1 MNPLLLWHGW
11 GMHPTVWS
19 SLCAE
24 LAQHGIATQTPA
36 LPGYAQ
42 SETVAPYSLDA
53 LVDAM
58 LPATNTPY
66 VLCGWSLGA
75 LLALHAA
82 RRHPQRVARL
92 ILIGA
97 TPSFVQRADWPHGMP
112 PAVLDEFIAAVAHD
126 PATALK
132 RFMALSNQNDVHA
145 RSMARTLTQMLA
157 ANPLPTAE
165 TLMAGLILL
174 RDSDLRADVAD
185 ITQPVLLLHGAR
197 DPLMPVAA
205 AQWLADALPQ
215 AQLDILPEAAHTP
228 FLSDQQ
234 HCCASIASFYRA

>member
-1 MNPLLLWHGW
+1 MNPLHLWHGW
-11 GMHPTVWS
+11 GMHPMVWS
-19 SLCAE
+19 GLCAE
-24 LAQHGIATQTPA
+24 LAQHDIATQTPA

-42 SETVAPYSLDA
+42 SEAVAPYSLDA

-58 LPATNTPY
+58 LPATSTPL

-126 PATALK
+126 PTAALK

-145 RSMARTLTQMLA
+145 RSMARTLAQILSATALPSA
-157 ANPLPTAE
+157 A
-165 TLMAGLILL
+165 TLTAGLSLL
-174 RDSDLRADVAD
+174 RDSDLRAGIAD

-215 AQLDILPEAAHTP
+215 AQLEILPEAAHTP

>member
-1 MNPLLLWHGW
+1 MNPLRLWHGW
-11 GMHPTVWS
+11 GMHPAVWS
-19 SLCAE
+19 GLCTE
-24 LAQHGIATQTPA
+24 LAQQDIATQTPA
-36 LPGYAQ
+36 LPGYDQ
-42 SETVAPYSLDA
+42 SETVAPYNLDA

-58 LPATNTPY
+58 LPATNIPY

-82 RRHPQRVARL
+82 RRHPQRISRL

-97 TPSFVQRADWPHGMP
+97 TPSFVQRADWPHGIP
-112 PAVLDEFIAAVAHD
+112 LAVVDEFIAAVAHD
-126 PATALK
+126 PAAALK

-145 RSMARTLTQMLA
+145 RSMARTLTQMLT

-165 TLMAGLILL
+165 TLIAGLTLL
-174 RDSDLRADVAD
+174 RDSDLRAGIAD

>member
-11 GMHPTVWS
+11 GMHPMVWS
-19 SLCAE
+19 GLCAE
-24 LAQHGIATQTPA
+24 LAQHGITTQTPA
-36 LPGYAQ
+36 LPGYDQ
-42 SETVAPYSLDA
+42 SETVTPYNLDT

-58 LPATNTPY
+58 LPATSTPL

-112 PAVLDEFIAAVAHD
+112 PAVLDEFIAAVAHN

-145 RSMARTLTQMLA
+145 RNIARTLTQMLA
-157 ANPLPTAE
+157 ANPLPTADSL
-165 TLMAGLILL
+165 TAGLNLL
-174 RDSDLRADVAD
+174 RNSDLRASVAD
-185 ITQPVLLLHGAR
+185 ITQPVLLLHGTR

-205 AQWLADALPQ
+205 AQWLADTLPQ
-215 AQLDILPEAAHTP
+215 AKIEILPEAAHTP

-234 HCCASIASFYRA
+234 HCCASIADFYRA